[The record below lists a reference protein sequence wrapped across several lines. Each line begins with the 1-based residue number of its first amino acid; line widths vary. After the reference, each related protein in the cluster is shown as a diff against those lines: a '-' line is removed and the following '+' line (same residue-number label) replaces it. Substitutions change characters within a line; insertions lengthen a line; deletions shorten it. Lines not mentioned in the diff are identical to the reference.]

1 MLSAAERLPLDL
13 GQKAAISLV
22 HQETGDTVTWP
33 LVREARAVEGLVK
46 AQRVANTSPC
56 LL

>member
-33 LVREARAVEGLVK
+33 LVREARAAEGLVK